1 MSDIELHLH
10 LDGAITVPIARKL
23 AGLGQVEL
31 PSEDD
36 EELKKEL
43 QVPADCPDLTSFL
56 KCFELPGSLM
66 QTPETLSEAVRL
78 VLDDCE
84 EQGVV
89 YAEIR
94 FAPQFHQRL
103 SMNQEDA
110 VKAALEGLNEVNQR
124 TEKRGTGIHANLI
137 LCCMRG
143 EGNEEENRETLR
155 LAEKY
160 LVPDGGVVALDLAG
174 AEALFP
180 TSKYRDL
187 FLEAKEKGIPFT
199 IHAGEADGAG
209 SVRDA
214 VEFGASRIGHGVRS
228 EEDPE
233 LVKLLAE
240 KKIPLE
246 MCPTSNRQ
254 THAVEDMSSYP
265 ILRYLDAGIPVT
277 LNTDDPAIEG
287 TTLPEEYAY
296 LKSLTGLTG
305 EQEKTLRKNAIEAA
319 FTTEKVKS
327 GLRKLLVLV
336 LLFAQLLLPNTA
348 ASVSAAKAA
357 LTLSKKNVSM
367 TEGTYVVVDVKKN
380 TYPRL
385 DSTSSDTS
393 VLTTEIVGDKLRL
406 ISFRAGKATVKVA
419 GYNKNNKLKKTVTVS
434 VTVTEKERVD
444 FTEEYGPN
452 SMHAGEATWY
462 DPKDS
467 PGMAGLGDYRNKY
480 FVAAM
485 NTDDYMNDLAGA
497 FIELTGES
505 GETIN
510 VLIVDMLVGAKK
522 GNIDLSKEAF
532 QEIAPLATGRVAI
545 TWRVVPLPTD
555 DPVVFRWHCKSTKY
569 WAALQVRN
577 SVYPVKKVEYLD
589 EKTGEYI
596 PLRKESYYVFT
607 ADNGLGSDG
616 PFTFRITDVF
626 GHQIIEENIPYA
638 SDNVLV
644 TGTKNFPAL
653 DNGEVG

>member
-23 AGLGQVEL
+23 AGLGQIEL

-296 LKSLTGLTG
+296 LKSLTGRAG
-305 EQEKTLRKNAIEAA
+305 KNSPEKCDRGSLHDREGKI
-319 FTTEKVKS
+319 
-327 GLRKLLVLV
+327 GI
-336 LLFAQLLLPNTA
+336 
-348 ASVSAAKAA
+348 AKAPGA
-357 LTLSKKNVSM
+357 
-367 TEGTYVVVDVKKN
+367 G
-380 TYPRL
+380 P
-385 DSTSSDTS
+385 
-393 VLTTEIVGDKLRL
+393 
-406 ISFRAGKATVKVA
+406 SFRAVA
-419 GYNKNNKLKKTVTVS
+419 PS
-434 VTVTEKERVD
+434 
-444 FTEEYGPN
+444 EYGGVRFGSEGGTDAFEKKRIHDRGN
-452 SMHAGEATWY
+452 LCGGRCEEKHLSETGFHFVGYECT
-462 DPKDS
+462 
-467 PGMAGLGDYRNKY
+467 DY
-480 FVAAM
+480 
-485 NTDDYMNDLAGA
+485 
-497 FIELTGES
+497 
-505 GETIN
+505 
-510 VLIVDMLVGAKK
+510 
-522 GNIDLSKEAF
+522 GNC
-532 QEIAPLATGRVAI
+532 R
-545 TWRVVPLPTD
+545 R
-555 DPVVFRWHCKSTKY
+555 
-569 WAALQVRN
+569 
-577 SVYPVKKVEYLD
+577 
-589 EKTGEYI
+589 
-596 PLRKESYYVFT
+596 
-607 ADNGLGSDG
+607 
-616 PFTFRITDVF
+616 
-626 GHQIIEENIPYA
+626 
-638 SDNVLV
+638 
-644 TGTKNFPAL
+644 
-653 DNGEVG
+653 